1 MTFRNLRFNYECDEA
16 TIMKLQE
23 LSGKSY
29 FQNKD
34 FQSIITAIIGK
45 VYEGNKGKKFS

>member
-16 TIMKLQE
+16 TLMKLQA

>member
-16 TIMKLQE
+16 TLMKLQS

-29 FQNKD
+29 FQSKD
-34 FQSIITAIIGK
+34 FQSIITTIIGK
-45 VYEGNKGKKFS
+45 VYEGSKGKKFS